1 MVMLED
7 VISPKGS
14 LVENLLELS
23 KGDKYDI
30 YRSKPDNCCKC
41 GSKEVIGVEI
51 MGSYEGILF
60 WECDECENAML
71 RFNTD
76 VTEKYLERAR
86 CTWTNPRDWGYV
98 PPSQFN

>member
-51 MGSYEGILF
+51 MGSYEGILSG
-60 WECDECENAML
+60 NAMNAKML
-71 RFNTD
+71 CLD
-76 VTEKYLERAR
+76 LI
-86 CTWTNPRDWGYV
+86 
-98 PPSQFN
+98 QM

>member
-1 MVMLED
+1 MLED

-41 GSKEVIGVEI
+41 GSKEVRGVEI
-51 MGSYEGILF
+51 MGARNGVLL
-60 WECDECENAML
+60 WECDKCFEMFLKYEAEE
-71 RFNTD
+71 
-76 VTEKYLERAR
+76 TEAALQKAKGY
-86 CTWTNPRDWGYV
+86 WTNANDWGCI
-98 PPSQFN
+98 PKSKFN